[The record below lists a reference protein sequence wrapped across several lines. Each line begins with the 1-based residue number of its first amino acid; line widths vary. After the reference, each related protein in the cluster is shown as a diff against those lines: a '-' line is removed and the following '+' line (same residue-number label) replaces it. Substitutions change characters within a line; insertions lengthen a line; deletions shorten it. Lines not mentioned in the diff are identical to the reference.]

1 MKTRN
6 LQKLKK
12 NLESYVADIASG
24 LGRSEWKFW
33 CISYLRGLLLD
44 GERKSIE
51 PMAQRLSALDRPE
64 KNYVHAL

>member
-24 LGRSEWKFW
+24 LGRSEWTFW